1 MVAASGGTMRTRIR
15 GTLGENLR
23 ILWAITAKDILE
35 AVKNKGSLAF
45 IVGVLVVLAI
55 NRLYSSPAGANA
67 PPNLLVYDAGDSSFV
82 AALGGSSTVK
92 LSEYPSQEELEQ
104 RIRSGDEADLALV
117 IPADLSQR
125 LDSGKEPVLE
135 GYMVHW
141 VSEAAANEL
150 VSRVEQEITQLV
162 GQPVRINLE
171 GNRVYLQPEA
181 VVPGSAPHLASITLL
196 MALTLVG
203 LGVTPQLMFEE
214 KQTRTLEALL
224 VSPATSGQVVLG
236 KALAG
241 LFYSLT
247 ITLVV
252 MALHANLIIH
262 WGPALAAVIAG
273 SLFTV
278 AIGLFL
284 GMLFATRQQFTLW
297 AFVLLNVLLV
307 PVFLYGERGL
317 LPQAVNVV
325 VAWIPTAALANIF
338 WVSFSAHAPAAAF
351 VPELALVV
359 GCTAL
364 VLAVVAW
371 LVRRSDR

>member
-1 MVAASGGTMRTRIR
+1 MATVSGESVRSRKR
-15 GTLGENLR
+15 GTVGENLR
-23 ILWAITAKDILE
+23 IVWAITAKDLLE
-35 AVKNKGSLAF
+35 AIKNKGSLAF
-45 IVGVLVVLAI
+45 LVGVLVILAI
-55 NRLYSSPAGANA
+55 NRFYSGPAGANA
-67 PPNLLVYDAGDSSFV
+67 PPHLLVYDAGHSAV
-82 AALGGSSTVK
+82 VTALEGSSAVK
-92 LSEYPSQEELEQ
+92 LEEVASQEELER
-104 RIRSGDEADLALV
+104 RIRGGDDGDLALV
-117 IPADLSQR
+117 IPADLSQT
-125 LDSGKEPVLE
+125 LASEGEPVLE
-135 GYMVHW
+135 GYVVPW
-141 VSEAAANEL
+141 ASEAAANEL
-150 VSRVEQEITQLV
+150 VSRVEQEIAGLM
-162 GQPVRINLE
+162 GQPVHINLE

-214 KQTRTLEALL
+214 KQTRTLNALL
-224 VSPATSGQVVLG
+224 VSPASSGQVVLG

-247 ITLVV
+247 VTLAVL
-252 MALHANLIIH
+252 ALHASLISH

-278 AIGLFL
+278 AIGLLL
-284 GMLFATRQQFTLW
+284 GMLFETGQQYTLW
-297 AFVLLNVLLV
+297 AFVILNVLLV

-325 VAWIPTAALANIF
+325 VAWIPTAALANVF
-338 WVSFSAHAPAAAF
+338 WVSFSVHAPAAAF
-351 VPELALVV
+351 VPELALVI

>member
-307 PVFLYGERGL
+307 PVFLYGERSL
-317 LPQAVNVV
+317 LPEAVNAL

-338 WVSFSAHAPAAAF
+338 WVSFSAHAPAVAF
-351 VPELALVV
+351 VPELALVI

-364 VLAVVAW
+364 VLTVVAW

>member
-1 MVAASGGTMRTRIR
+1 MATASGGTVKTSTR

-23 ILWAITAKDILE
+23 ILWAITTKDLLE
-35 AVKNKGSLAF
+35 ALKNKGSLAF

-55 NRLYSSPAGANA
+55 NRLYSSPAGAKA
-67 PPNLLVYDAGDSSFV
+67 PPNLLIYDAGDSSLV
-82 AALGGSSTVK
+82 ATLEGSSAVK
-92 LSEYPSQEELEQ
+92 LTEYPSQEELEQ
-104 RIRSGDEADLALV
+104 RSRSGDDADLALV
-117 IPADLSQR
+117 IPADFDQL
-125 LDSGKEPVLE
+125 LDSGEEPVLE
-135 GYMVHW
+135 GTMAYW
-141 VSEAAANEL
+141 VSEAAAKEL
-150 VSRVEQEITQLV
+150 VSRVEQEITRLV

-297 AFVLLNVLLV
+297 AFVILNVLLV

-317 LPQAVNVV
+317 LPEAVNVV

-338 WVSFSAHAPAAAF
+338 WVSFSYHAPAAAF
-351 VPELALVV
+351 VPELALVI

-364 VLAVVAW
+364 ILAVVVW

>member
-1 MVAASGGTMRTRIR
+1 MRAGTR

-23 ILWAITAKDILE
+23 ILWAITAKDLLE
-35 AVKNKGSLAF
+35 ALKNKGSLAF
-45 IVGVLVVLAI
+45 IAGVVVLLAI
-55 NRLYSSPAGANA
+55 NWLYSGPAGANA
-67 PPNLLVYDAGDSSFV
+67 PPNLLVYDAGDSSLV
-82 AALGGSSTVK
+82 AALEGSSAVK
-92 LSEYPSQEELEQ
+92 LTEYPSQEELEQ
-104 RIRSGDEADLALV
+104 RIRSGDDTDLALV
-117 IPADLSQR
+117 IPAEFR
-125 LDSGKEPVLE
+125 RTLDSGEEPVLE
-135 GYMVHW
+135 GTMVYW
-141 VSEAAANEL
+141 VREAAANEL
-150 VSRVEQEITQLV
+150 VSRVEEEISKLV
-162 GQPVRINLE
+162 GQPVHINLE

-181 VVPGSAPHLASITLL
+181 VVAGSVPHMASVVLL

-203 LGVTPQLMFEE
+203 LGVTPHLMFEE
-214 KQTRTLEALL
+214 KQTRTLDALL

-241 LFYSLT
+241 LFYSLA

-252 MALHANLIIH
+252 LALHANLITH

-278 AIGLFL
+278 AIGLLL
-284 GMLFATRQQFTLW
+284 GMLFETRQQFTLW
-297 AFVLLNVLLV
+297 AFVILNVLLV
-307 PVFLYGERGL
+307 PVFMYGERGL
-317 LPQAVNVV
+317 LPEAVNAV

-338 WVSFSAHAPAAAF
+338 WVSFSAHAPAVAF
-351 VPELALVV
+351 VPELALVI

>member
-1 MVAASGGTMRTRIR
+1 MKTNKR
-15 GTLGENLR
+15 GSLGENLR

-55 NRLYSSPAGANA
+55 NRLYSGLGRADAPAD
-67 PPNLLVYDAGDSSFV
+67 LLVYDAGHSALV
-82 AALGGSSTVK
+82 AALEGSSAVT
-92 LSEYPSQEELEQ
+92 LNEYPSQEELE
-104 RIRSGDEADLALV
+104 RMIRSGDEVELALV
-117 IPADLSQR
+117 IPADFSHT
-125 LDSGKEPVLE
+125 LDSGEEPLLE
-135 GYMVHW
+135 GYIVDW
-141 VSEAAANEL
+141 VSEPAANEL

-162 GQPVRINLE
+162 GQPVHINLE

-181 VVPGSAPHLASITLL
+181 VVPGSAPHMASITLL

-203 LGVTPQLMFEE
+203 LGVTPHLMFEE
-214 KQTRTLEALL
+214 KQTRTLDALL

-241 LFYSLT
+241 LFYGLT
-247 ITLVV
+247 VTLVV
-252 MALHANLIIH
+252 LALHANLIIH

-273 SLFTV
+273 SMFTV
-278 AIGLFL
+278 AIGLLL
-284 GMLFATRQQFTLW
+284 GILFATRQQFTLW
-297 AFVLLNVLLV
+297 AFVILNVLLV
-307 PVFLYGERGL
+307 PVLLYGERGL
-317 LPQAVNVV
+317 LPEAVNAV

-338 WVSFSAHAPAAAF
+338 WVSFAAQAPAAAF
-351 VPELALVV
+351 LPELALVI

-364 VLAVVAW
+364 VLVVVAW